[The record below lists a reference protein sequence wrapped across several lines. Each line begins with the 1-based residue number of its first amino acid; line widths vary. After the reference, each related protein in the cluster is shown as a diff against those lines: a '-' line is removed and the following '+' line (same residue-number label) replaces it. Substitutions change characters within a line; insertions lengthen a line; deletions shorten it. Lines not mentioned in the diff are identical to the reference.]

1 MNNQTLVIYDL
12 KILYEVLNETK
23 NYLNFNLISV
33 DKNQISHSD
42 IKNLDEY
49 LIISNKKINGFVN
62 QMIINDFP
70 IQLPKLVENLN
81 INFLKKKYN
90 QQAEIILGNYKLN
103 LNSRRISNNNKSLD
117 LTEREANIIIF
128 LKKSK
133 KPVNISKLQTEVW
146 GHNIKL
152 ETHTVE
158 THIYRLRKKINNIF
172 DDKDF
177 IKSSKSGYII

>member
-1 MNNQTLVIYDL
+1 MNNQTLVIYDF

-70 IQLPKLVENLN
+70 IQLPKLVENIN
-81 INFLKKKYN
+81 INFLKK
-90 QQAEIILGNYKLN
+90 
-103 LNSRRISNNNKSLD
+103 
-117 LTEREANIIIF
+117 NIINK
-128 LKKSK
+128 LK
-133 KPVNISKLQTEVW
+133 
-146 GHNIKL
+146 
-152 ETHTVE
+152 
-158 THIYRLRKKINNIF
+158 
-172 DDKDF
+172 
-177 IKSSKSGYII
+177 